1 MSVHIDPIT
10 RQRIIV
16 QPNSGDVVYELRG
29 DDAVAKEDVPLIGPW
44 TDYTGSNLDVS
55 SRQQQQF
62 ASSENE
68 LFGTTPHIVEGAK
81 LPNLSVIGTNKG
93 THRRREK
100 LRYVSF
106 DKDNNPH
113 FE

>member
-29 DDAVAKEDVPLIGPW
+29 DSAVAEEDVSLIGPW
-44 TDYTGSNLDVS
+44 NDYTGSDLDVS

-68 LFGTTPHIVEGAK
+68 LFGTVPHIVDGAK
-81 LPNLSVIGTNKG
+81 LPNLSVVGTNEG
-93 THRRREK
+93 THRRRTK

-106 DKDNNPH
+106 DKEGKPR